1 MPACP
6 AMFAS
11 ERVHPIVTSV
21 PSPDILP
28 VDSPTAIAWRTV
40 RTLRKVLRNSL
51 LSVTISWLF
60 AFCCSI
66 GDVFSGLTPCE
77 QSFEEFL
84 VAKMLWFHCFFCIAT
99 VSIYVSLLRTEQLTD
114 KFKDRLPLIHWV
126 RRLARLT
133 SPYCV
138 VVALAVVGGCIGL
151 SRIPGQNYRSKT
163 SVYFTHICFYAF
175 VGYTEVQARHLFR
188 TETVRGQ
195 ARTLQQLMRR
205 EQRKLSNPSI
215 NPALARK
222 RRFLRVIVQDLPLIA
237 SALFATAY
245 VHVVSSIKITT
256 QLYLTLF
263 AMSSIIV
270 KLGLQELAKSFLS
283 KKTRTPNMRTMA
295 IIVAAPTIL
304 VDTQLR
310 TVLLCQDNASMTVVG
325 SLLLAA
331 AEIVIRL
338 GKTAYVR
345 WAEHRILTRRS
356 LSSAPI
362 VAEATWATKISKL
375 DGPRHRTTSSLRIVD
390 PIQDRVHRL
399 LSLHAAEIY
408 SDMHA
413 EYIAMGCSYGILF
426 FFGAHPKYQL
436 ADYENNVSGR
446 ITAVHWTNASIT
458 GLQLGIEIIVDF
470 VACALEIRRGIDF
483 EQLNRDD
490 SFLAVFVIAVSLV
503 NVHISSGMYLSS

>member
-1 MPACP
+1 
-6 AMFAS
+6 MFAS
-11 ERVHPIVTSV
+11 YRVHPIATSV
-21 PSPDILP
+21 YVPDSLP
-28 VDSPTAIAWRTV
+28 TTIVWRTV

-60 AFCCSI
+60 AFCCSV
-66 GDVFSGLTPCE
+66 GDLFSGLTPCQ
-77 QSFEEFL
+77 QSYEEFL
-84 VAKMLWFHCFFCIAT
+84 VAKMLWFHCFFCVVT
-99 VSIYVSLLRTEQLTD
+99 VSIYVSLLHTEQLTD
-114 KFKDRLPLIHWV
+114 KFKARSPLLHWV
-126 RRLARLT
+126 RRLTRLT

-151 SRIPGQNYRSKT
+151 SRIPGESYRSKT
-163 SVYFTHICFYAF
+163 SVNFTHICFYAF
-175 VGYTEVQARHLFR
+175 VGHTEVQTRHLFR

-205 EQRKLSNPSI
+205 EQQKRLNPSI

-222 RRFLRVIVQDLPLIA
+222 RRFFRVIVQDLPLVA

-263 AMSSIIV
+263 AMSSIII

-283 KKTRTPNMRTMA
+283 KKSRTPNMRTMA

-331 AEIVIRL
+331 AEIFIRL
-338 GKTAYVR
+338 GKTAYVK
-345 WAEHRILTRRS
+345 WAEHRILSRKS

-362 VAEATWATKISKL
+362 VAESTWATTISKADKL
-375 DGPRHRTTSSLRIVD
+375 RSRTTSSMRIVD

-413 EYIAMGCSYGILF
+413 EYIAMGCSYAILF
-426 FFGAHPKYQL
+426 FFGAHPKYEL
-436 ADYENNVSGR
+436 GDYGNSISGH

-483 EQLNRDD
+483 EQLNQDD